1 MELAILRWKM
11 GQRVVL
17 SEKETHI
24 LSDALLEGISI
35 EIDSLDSLIFRKRCY
50 ELTQPIRVDFIE
62 R

>member
-1 MELAILRWKM
+1 M